1 MANLTDLKKFG
12 DFLIPALEG
21 IFEKAGNG
29 DVGPNRGVGKALERL
44 GKLVSEASEPTP
56 APLGQRSEAILAARG
71 VLNEI
76 IVQAAS
82 NNTPLPETTV
92 ITIQAQRNALRNQ
105 FALLLEESVF
115 EDIPRL
121 LSDSDIARFSDQLE
135 LAQEDVAARHQAK
148 ETLDTVISAALL
160 AAKIASKLA

>member
-1 MANLTDLKKFG
+1 MANLSDLKKFSEI
-12 DFLIPALEG
+12 LIPALEG
-21 IFEKAGNG
+21 VFEKANDG
-29 DVGPNRGVGKALERL
+29 DDGPDRGVGKALERL
-44 GKLVSEASEPTP
+44 GKFVSEAGDPTP
-56 APLGQRSEAILAARG
+56 ASLGQRSEAILAARG

-105 FALLLEESVF
+105 FGLLIEKSVF

-135 LAQEDVAARHQAK
+135 RAQEDVAARQK
-148 ETLDTVISAALL
+148 SKQTLDTVISAALI
-160 AAKIASKLA
+160 AAKIAAKLA

>member
-1 MANLTDLKKFG
+1 MANLTDLKKFS

-21 IFEKAGNG
+21 VFEKAGDG
-29 DVGPNRGVGKALERL
+29 DDGPSRGVDKALERL
-44 GKLVSEASEPTP
+44 SKLISEAGDPTP
-56 APLGQRSEAILAARG
+56 ASLAQRSEAIVAARG
-71 VLNEI
+71 VLTEI
-76 IVQAAS
+76 MVKAAS

-105 FALLLEESVF
+105 FGLLLEMSVF

-135 LAQEDVAARHQAK
+135 RAQEDVAARQKAK
-148 ETLDTVISAALL
+148 KTLDTVVSAALI
-160 AAKIASKLA
+160 AAKIAAKLV

>member
-1 MANLTDLKKFG
+1 MANLTDLKKFSE
-12 DFLIPALEG
+12 FLIPALEG

-29 DVGPNRGVGKALERL
+29 DDAPNRGIDKALERL
-44 GKLVSEASEPTP
+44 SKLISEADDPTP
-56 APLGQRSEAILAARG
+56 ASLAQRSEAIVAARAI
-71 VLNEI
+71 LNEI

-105 FALLLEESVF
+105 FGLLLEKNVF

-135 LAQEDVAARHQAK
+135 RAQEDVAARQKAK
-148 ETLDTVISAALL
+148 QTVDTVISVALI